1 MLEVRFRVDAGEE
14 AIEDS
19 GLWLGSNRCAG
30 DGAQCSCRF
39 GKAQC
44 SEEMARFAGLIGG
57 DYVPRSLNK
66 RGVRLMAEASTST
79 RASPRRRRRVNWRVL
94 VVRFVMDSVLIA
106 LVLALMPGIR
116 TSFEL
121 TLGSIAVLSV
131 IYGLL
136 NAFVRPALDLLL
148 MPFIVQTYGLVVVL
162 VDIVIFGLLLFLSS
176 SLEASSIWQI
186 LIGGTLLGLLRVTEI
201 GFLGLTP
208 PVVPEQAGLLRR
220 PTALGVLRFS
230 ATAEERLRLLR
241 VRQMLQVHGIDAL
254 YDGDGPIA
262 RFRRRLQT
270 WLWRPDVPLVRVP
283 PPVRFRL
290 LLQDLGPTYVK
301 IGQIMSSRAGTLPVA
316 WEEELEKLQSDV
328 AVFPYEQARERV
340 IAELGAP
347 PEELYAEFD
356 PTPLAAASLAQVHRA
371 TLHDGRDVAV
381 KIQRPSIHA
390 QLRSDVRILV
400 RMSQAMERRARWAE
414 EMDLSGIV
422 LEFGTTLLR
431 ELDYKIEAYN
441 ARRLT
446 QVLDPVEGIRV
457 PEVVYELS
465 SSGVLTLEFIHGV
478 KSTNTAAIDAAG
490 LDRELLADRVVR
502 AAVKM
507 LMIDGFFHGDPHP
520 GNVFVDLGNGD
531 MVMLDTGMV
540 GELTFQQRIKL
551 GSLLLT
557 VRNGDVRGLAQ
568 TLKSLSTPY
577 RETNDARY
585 YQDFERTLTPYLDPP
600 PGQKV
605 EVVAKVLPLGLDILQ
620 EAGYRFDSQLTMAMK
635 AMAQAEAI
643 TGALVPS
650 WTGTEFMYRSFD
662 ALKQQV
668 PDALTSDVVKDAV
681 VRQTSYVLREAIEQL
696 PSLQDG
702 ALKWLTNL
710 KQGGF
715 KVELGT
721 SDLDRHVQALRGIA
735 MMVTLGIL
743 VVGLVIGSALAAGI
757 GGLEGSALE
766 PVTDL
771 AATIFALSAVVG
783 GIGVVVLTWRLFR
796 LSRPRRRDP
805 LKRI

>member
-1 MLEVRFRVDAGEE
+1 
-14 AIEDS
+14 
-19 GLWLGSNRCAG
+19 
-30 DGAQCSCRF
+30 
-39 GKAQC
+39 
-44 SEEMARFAGLIGG
+44 
-57 DYVPRSLNK
+57 
-66 RGVRLMAEASTST
+66 
-79 RASPRRRRRVNWRVL
+79 
-94 VVRFVMDSVLIA
+94 
-106 LVLALMPGIR
+106 MPGIR
-116 TSFEL
+116 TGFDL
-121 TLGSIAVLSV
+121 TFGSIALLAV

-136 NAFVRPALDLLL
+136 NALVRPALDLVL
-148 MPFIVQTYGLVVVL
+148 MPFVVQTYGFVVVL
-162 VDIVIFGLLLFLSS
+162 IDVLIFGLLVLFA
-176 SLEASSIWQI
+176 ASIDANSVWQI
-186 LIGGTLLGLLRVTEI
+186 VLGGTLLGVLRMVGI
-201 GFLGLTP
+201 GLLGLTP
-208 PVVPEQAGLLRR
+208 PVVPGQGGLRR
-220 PTALGVLRFS
+220 QPTQLGVMRFS
-230 ATAEERLRLLR
+230 PRAGESLRLLR
-241 VRQMLQVHGIDAL
+241 VRQMLQIHGIDAL
-254 YDGDGPIA
+254 FDGDGSIA

-270 WLWRPDVPLVRVP
+270 WLWQPDVPLVRVP

-290 LLQDLGPTYVK
+290 LLEDLGPTYVK
-301 IGQIMSSRAGTLPVA
+301 IGQIMSSRARTLPVE
-316 WEEELEKLQSDV
+316 WQEQLEKLQSDV

-371 TLHDGRDVAV
+371 VLHDGRNVAV
-381 KIQRPSIHA
+381 KIQRPGIHA

-400 RMSQAMERRARWAE
+400 RMSQAMERRIRWAE
-414 EMDLSGIV
+414 DMDLAGIV

-446 QVLDPVEGIRV
+446 RVLDPIEGIRV
-457 PEVVYELS
+457 PEVIYDLS

-478 KSTNTAAIDAAG
+478 KSTDAAAIDAAG
-490 LDRELLADRVVR
+490 LDREILADRVVR

-520 GNVFVDLGNGD
+520 GNVFVDLDNGD

-605 EVVAKVLPLGLDILQ
+605 EVVGKVLPLGLDMLQ
-620 EAGYRFDSQLTMAMK
+620 QAGYRFDSQLTLAMK

-650 WTGTEFMYRSFD
+650 WTGTEFMQRSFD
-662 ALKQQV
+662 ALLAQV
-668 PDALTSDVVKDAV
+668 PDAITTEAVKDVVM
-681 VRQTSYVLREAIEQL
+681 RQTGFAVREAMEQM
-696 PSLQDG
+696 PSLQG
-702 ALKWLTNL
+702 GVLKWLTNL

-715 KVELGT
+715 KVELDT
-721 SDLDRHVQALRGIA
+721 SDLDRHVSALRGIA
-735 MMVTLGIL
+735 MMLTLGIL

-757 GGLEGSALE
+757 GGLEGSPLE
-766 PVTDL
+766 PVTDF
-771 AATIFALSAVVG
+771 AASIFVISATVG
-783 GIGVVVLTWRLFR
+783 GIAVVVLSWRLFR

-805 LKRI
+805 LSRI

>member
-1 MLEVRFRVDAGEE
+1 
-14 AIEDS
+14 
-19 GLWLGSNRCAG
+19 
-30 DGAQCSCRF
+30 
-39 GKAQC
+39 
-44 SEEMARFAGLIGG
+44 
-57 DYVPRSLNK
+57 
-66 RGVRLMAEASTST
+66 MAETPTPNLAS
-79 RASPRRRRRVNWRVL
+79 RRLPRRVNFRVIF
-94 VVRFVMDSVLIA
+94 VRFIMDTVVVA
-106 LVLALMPGIR
+106 LVLAVMPGIR
-116 TSFEL
+116 TGFDL
-121 TLGSIAVLSV
+121 TFGSIALLAV

-136 NAFVRPALDLLL
+136 NALVRPALDLVL
-148 MPFIVQTYGLVVVL
+148 MPFVVQTYGFVVVL
-162 VDIVIFGLLLFLSS
+162 IDVLIFGLLVLFA
-176 SLEASSIWQI
+176 ASIDANSVWQI
-186 LIGGTLLGLLRVTEI
+186 VLGGTLLGVLRMVGI
-201 GFLGLTP
+201 GLLGLTP
-208 PVVPEQAGLLRR
+208 PVVPGQGGLRR
-220 PTALGVLRFS
+220 QPTQLGVMRFS
-230 ATAEERLRLLR
+230 PRAGESLRLLR
-241 VRQMLQVHGIDAL
+241 VRQMLQIHGIDAL
-254 YDGDGPIA
+254 FDGDGSIA

-270 WLWRPDVPLVRVP
+270 WLWQPDVPLVRVP

-290 LLQDLGPTYVK
+290 LLEDLGPTYVK
-301 IGQIMSSRAGTLPVA
+301 IGQIMSSRARTLPVE
-316 WEEELEKLQSDV
+316 WQEQLEKLQSDV

-371 TLHDGRDVAV
+371 VLHDGRNVAV
-381 KIQRPSIHA
+381 KIQRPGIHA

-400 RMSQAMERRARWAE
+400 RMSQAMERRIRWAE
-414 EMDLSGIV
+414 DMDLAGIV

-446 QVLDPVEGIRV
+446 RVLDPIEGIRV
-457 PEVVYELS
+457 PEVIYDLS

-478 KSTNTAAIDAAG
+478 KSTDAAAIDAAG
-490 LDRELLADRVVR
+490 LDREILADRVVR

-520 GNVFVDLGNGD
+520 GNVFVDLDNGD

-605 EVVAKVLPLGLDILQ
+605 EVVGKVLPLGLDMLQ
-620 EAGYRFDSQLTMAMK
+620 QAGYRFDSQLTLAMK

-650 WTGTEFMYRSFD
+650 WTGTEFMQRSFD
-662 ALKQQV
+662 ALLAQV
-668 PDALTSDVVKDAV
+668 PDAITTEAVKDVVM
-681 VRQTSYVLREAIEQL
+681 RQTGFAVREAMEQM
-696 PSLQDG
+696 PSLQG
-702 ALKWLTNL
+702 GILKWLTNL

-715 KVELGT
+715 KVELDT
-721 SDLDRHVQALRGIA
+721 SDLDRHVSALRGIA
-735 MMVTLGIL
+735 MMLTLGIL
-743 VVGLVIGSALAAGI
+743 VVGLVIGSALAAGV
-757 GGLEGSALE
+757 GGLEGSPLE
-766 PVTDL
+766 PVTDF
-771 AATIFALSAVVG
+771 AASIFVISATVG
-783 GIGVVVLTWRLFR
+783 GIAVVVLSWRLFR

-805 LKRI
+805 LSRI

>member
-1 MLEVRFRVDAGEE
+1 
-14 AIEDS
+14 
-19 GLWLGSNRCAG
+19 
-30 DGAQCSCRF
+30 
-39 GKAQC
+39 
-44 SEEMARFAGLIGG
+44 
-57 DYVPRSLNK
+57 
-66 RGVRLMAEASTST
+66 
-79 RASPRRRRRVNWRVL
+79 
-94 VVRFVMDSVLIA
+94 
-106 LVLALMPGIR
+106 
-116 TSFEL
+116 
-121 TLGSIAVLSV
+121 
-131 IYGLL
+131 
-136 NAFVRPALDLLL
+136 LLL
-148 MPFIVQTYGLVVVL
+148 A
-162 VDIVIFGLLLFLSS
+162 S

-186 LIGGTLLGLLRVTEI
+186 LVGGLLLGVLRFGGI

-208 PVVPEQAGLLRR
+208 PIGADKAGLRR
-220 PTALGVLRFS
+220 QRTALGVLRFS

-241 VRQMLQVHGIDAL
+241 VRQMLQVHAIDAL
-254 YDGDGPIA
+254 FDGEGPIA
-262 RFRRRLQT
+262 RFRRRSQT

-290 LLQDLGPTYVK
+290 LLEDLGPTYVK
-301 IGQIMSSRAGTLPVA
+301 IGQIISSRARTLPA
-316 WEEELEKLQSDV
+316 EWEEELERLQSDV
-328 AVFPYEQARERV
+328 GGFPYEQARARV

-347 PEELYAEFD
+347 PEDLYAEFD

-381 KIQRPSIHA
+381 KIQRPGIHA

-400 RMSQAMERRARWAE
+400 RMSQAMERRVRRAE
-414 EMDLSGIV
+414 DMDLSGIV

-446 QVLDPVEGIRV
+446 QVLDSVEGIRV

-465 SSGVLTLEFIHGV
+465 SSGVLTLEFIRGV
-478 KSTNTAAIDAAG
+478 KSTDAAAIDAAG
-490 LDRELLADRVVR
+490 LDREQLADRVVS

-520 GNVFVDLGNGD
+520 GNVFVDLDNGD
-531 MVMLDTGMV
+531 IVMLDTGMV

-557 VRNGDVRGLAQ
+557 VRNRDVVGLAQ

-585 YQDFERTLTPYLDPP
+585 YKDFERTLTPYLDPP

-620 EAGYRFDSQLTMAMK
+620 QAGYRFDSQLTLAMK
-635 AMAQAEAI
+635 ALAQAEAI
-643 TGALVPS
+643 TGALVPG
-650 WTGTEFMYRSFD
+650 WTGAEFMNRSFD
-662 ALKQQV
+662 ALKKQV
-668 PDALTSDVVKDAV
+668 PDALSSDLVKDAV
-681 VRQTSYVLREAIEQL
+681 VRQTSYVLREVIEQL
-696 PSLQDG
+696 PSIQDG

-721 SDLDRHVQALRGIA
+721 SDFDRHVQALRGIA
-735 MMVTLGIL
+735 MMLTLGIL
-743 VVGLVIGSALAAGI
+743 LVGLVVGSALAAGI
-757 GGLEGSALE
+757 GSLEGSVLE

-771 AATIFALSAVVG
+771 AATIFALSAV
-783 GIGVVVLTWRLFR
+783 IGAVAVVVLSWRLFR
-796 LSRPRRRDP
+796 LSHPRQRDS
-805 LKRI
+805 LDHI